1 MTIGKKFLRKQAE
14 IYKNPLN
21 PMRFLRGPR
30 VEDLKVANKAAL
42 VQPGKDP
49 SVLIVAFTGSA
60 KKLMMPVYEFF
71 ELTKTLGYSRILL
84 RDRFNKRYHRGIDR
98 QRPDYPSF
106 LEFLR
111 KETEN
116 LAPQKTIFVGTS
128 AGGYAAI
135 RVGHDLGA
143 DYVHAFGA
151 QTGVNPGEPRLPGR
165 EPPMDL
171 SGILAKSKSRKTT
184 YYLHYCASYESD
196 RLHAQ
201 RIAGLP
207 NVVTLGYPGATHL
220 ITVLI
225 ARKGLLG
232 PLLSI
237 DNQAR
242 IVDLAR
248 EHYGNDVIITGG

>member
-1 MTIGKKFLRKQAE
+1 MSIGRKFLKKQSE

-42 VQPGKDP
+42 VQRGKDP

-60 KKLMMPVYEFF
+60 KMLMMPVYEFF
-71 ELTKTLGYSRILL
+71 DLTKSLGYSRILL

-98 QRPDYPSF
+98 QRPDYSSF
-106 LEFLR
+106 LDFLR
-111 KETEN
+111 REIKK
-116 LAPQKTIFVGTS
+116 LGAKKTIFVGTS

-151 QTGVNPGEPRLPGR
+151 QTGLNPVHLRLPDR

-171 SGILAKSKSRKTT
+171 SQILHEPNPNTT
-184 YYLHYCASYESD
+184 YYLHYCHSYESD
-196 RLHAQ
+196 RLHAE
-201 RIAGLP
+201 RVAGCP
-207 NVVTLGYPGATHL
+207 NMVTLGYPGTTHL
-220 ITVLI
+220 ITLLL
-225 ARKGLLG
+225 ARKGLLE
-232 PLLSI
+232 PMLAI
-237 DNQAR
+237 DNQKR
-242 IVDLAR
+242 IVALAR
-248 EHYGNDVIITGG
+248 QYYGNEVIVTGP

>member
-1 MTIGKKFLRKQAE
+1 MAIGRKFLKKQSE

-21 PMRFLRGPR
+21 PLRFLRGPR

-42 VQPGKDP
+42 VQRGNNP

-60 KKLMMPVYEFF
+60 KMLMMPVYEFF
-71 ELTKTLGYSRILL
+71 DLTKSLGYSRILL

-98 QRPDYPSF
+98 QRPDYPTF
-106 LEFLR
+106 LDFLR
-111 KETEN
+111 REIKK
-116 LAPQKTIFVGTS
+116 LGPKKTIFVGTS

-151 QTGVNPGEPRLPGR
+151 QTGLNPVHLRLPDR

-171 SGILAKSKSRKTT
+171 TPFLNDPNSVTT
-184 YYLHYCASYESD
+184 YYLHYCHSYESD
-196 RLHAQ
+196 RLHAD
-201 RIAGLP
+201 RIANSP
-207 NVVTLGYPGATHL
+207 NVVTLGYPGNTHL
-220 ITVLI
+220 ITVLL

-232 PLLSI
+232 QLLSI
-237 DNQAR
+237 DNQEN
-242 IVDLAR
+242 IVTLALKY
-248 EHYGNDVIITGG
+248 YGNEVIITGR

>member
-1 MTIGKKFLRKQAE
+1 MSIGKKFLKKQSE

-42 VQPGKDP
+42 AQRGKDP

-60 KKLMMPVYEFF
+60 KMLMMPVYEFF
-71 ELTKTLGYSRILL
+71 DLTKSLGYSRILL

-98 QRPDYPSF
+98 QRPDYSSF

-111 KETEN
+111 REIKR
-116 LAPQKTIFVGTS
+116 LGAKKTIFVGTS

-143 DYVHAFGA
+143 DYVHAFGP
-151 QTGVNPGEPRLPGR
+151 QTGLNPVHLRLPDR

-171 SGILAKSKSRKTT
+171 SQFLNEPNAVTT
-184 YYLHYCASYESD
+184 YYVHYCHSHESD
-196 RLHAQ
+196 RLHAE
-201 RIAGLP
+201 RVAGAP
-207 NVVTLGYPGATHL
+207 NVVTLGYPGKTHL
-220 ITVLI
+220 ITLLL

-232 PLLSI
+232 QLLSM
-237 DNQAR
+237 DNQDKVAA
-242 IVDLAR
+242 LAR
-248 EHYGNDVIITGG
+248 QHYGDEVIVTGR

>member
-1 MTIGKKFLRKQAE
+1 MSIGKKFLKKQSE

-42 VQPGKDP
+42 VQRGKDP

-60 KKLMMPVYEFF
+60 KMLMMPVYEFF
-71 ELTKTLGYSRILL
+71 DLTKSLGYSRILL

-106 LEFLR
+106 LDFLR
-111 KETEN
+111 REIKR
-116 LAPQKTIFVGTS
+116 LGAKKTIFVGTS

-143 DYVHAFGA
+143 DYVHAFGP
-151 QTGVNPGEPRLPGR
+151 QTGLNPVHLRLPDR

-171 SGILAKSKSRKTT
+171 SQFLDVPNAVTT
-184 YYLHYCASYESD
+184 YYVHYCHSYESD
-196 RLHAQ
+196 RLHAE
-201 RIAGLP
+201 RVAGAP
-207 NVVTLGYPGATHL
+207 NVVTLGYPGKTHL
-220 ITVLI
+220 ITLLL

-232 PLLSI
+232 ELLSM
-237 DNQAR
+237 DNQEK
-242 IVDLAR
+242 IVALAR
-248 EHYGNDVIITGG
+248 QHYGDEVIIIGR

>member
-1 MTIGKKFLRKQAE
+1 MTIGRKFFKKQSE

-42 VQPGKDP
+42 VQRGKDP

-60 KKLMMPVYEFF
+60 KMLMMPVYEFF
-71 ELTKTLGYSRILL
+71 DLTKSLGYSRILL

-98 QRPDYPSF
+98 QRPDYPTF
-106 LEFLR
+106 LDFLR
-111 KETEN
+111 REIKKLRPKN
-116 LAPQKTIFVGTS
+116 TIFVGTS

-151 QTGVNPGEPRLPGR
+151 QTGLNPVHLQLLER

-171 SGILAKSKSRKTT
+171 SPMLKDPNPKTT
-184 YYLHYCASYESD
+184 YYLHYCQSHESD
-196 RLHAQ
+196 RLHAD
-201 RIAGLP
+201 RVAGAP
-207 NVVTLGYPGATHL
+207 NVVTLGYPGTTHL
-220 ITVLI
+220 ITVLL

-232 PLLSI
+232 QLLSM
-237 DNQAR
+237 DNQQN
-242 IVDLAR
+242 IVALAR
-248 EHYGNDVIITGG
+248 EYYGNEVVITGR